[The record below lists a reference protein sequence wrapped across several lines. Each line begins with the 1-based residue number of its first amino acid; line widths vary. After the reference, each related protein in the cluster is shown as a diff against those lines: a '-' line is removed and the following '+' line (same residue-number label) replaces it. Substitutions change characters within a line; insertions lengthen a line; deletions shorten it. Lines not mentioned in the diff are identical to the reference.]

1 MVVLLVLLTILGC
14 FAVDVVL
21 NRRKKAAEEA
31 RLVREPAALFPSQ
44 TAQELP
50 GGLFV
55 HGGHTWAKLDSTGAV
70 QVGLDGFARGILGRV
85 DRFDLPLDGVT
96 VRQGEPAFAALQSG
110 KRIEFVSPVDGVV
123 CAVNDR
129 INVDPAAARKEPYEK
144 GWAFMIR
151 PSNLSQNLKKL
162 RIGAE
167 AAAWLER
174 EARSFT
180 EFLSLHRAVP
190 AGSGGHPAGRGDS
203 RRGNHGEHGRRD
215 PADRDPEVFSLTSN
229 TRVRRGA

>member
-1 MVVLLVLLTILGC
+1 MVVLLVLLTVLGC
-14 FAVDVVL
+14 IGVNMAL
-21 NRRKKAAEEA
+21 RRKGKAADSRA
-31 RLVREPAALFPSQ
+31 VREPAALFPSQ
-44 TAQELP
+44 AAQELP

-85 DRFDLPLDGVT
+85 DRFDLPLNGVT

-180 EFLSLHRAVP
+180 EFLSLHRAMPVEVGATLP
-190 AGSGGHPAGRGDS
+190 DGGIHAEGIMESMD
-203 RRGNHGEHGRRD
+203 GEILQIAIRKYFR
-215 PADRDPEVFSLTSN
+215 
-229 TRVRRGA
+229 

>member
-1 MVVLLVLLTILGC
+1 MVVLLVVLTVLGC
-14 FAVDVVL
+14 VALDL
-21 NRRKKAAEEA
+21 ALKRKAKAAEES

-55 HGGHTWAKLDSTGAV
+55 HSGHTWAKLDSYGGAI
-70 QVGLDGFARGILGRV
+70 QVGLDGFAQGILGRV
-85 DRFDLPLDGVT
+85 DRFELPPNGATL
-96 VRQGEPAFAALQSG
+96 RQGEPAFAVLQSG

-123 CAVNDR
+123 CAVNER
-129 INVDPAAARKEPYEK
+129 INVDPTAARKEPYEK

-151 PSNLSQNLKKL
+151 PSNLSRNLKKL

-174 EARSFT
+174 ESRSFT
-180 EFLSLHRAVP
+180 EFLFLHRAVP
-190 AGSGGHPAGRGDS
+190 VEVGVTLPDGGIHAEGVIETMD
-203 RRGNHGEHGRRD
+203 GEILQIAIRKYFR
-215 PADRDPEVFSLTSN
+215 
-229 TRVRRGA
+229 

>member
-1 MVVLLVLLTILGC
+1 
-14 FAVDVVL
+14 
-21 NRRKKAAEEA
+21 
-31 RLVREPAALFPSQ
+31 
-44 TAQELP
+44 
-50 GGLFV
+50 
-55 HGGHTWAKLDSTGAV
+55 V

-85 DRFDLPLDGVT
+85 DRFELPPDGAT
-96 VRQGEPAFAALQSG
+96 LRQGEPAFAAIQSG

-123 CAVNDR
+123 CAVNER

-190 AGSGGHPAGRGDS
+190 QEVGATLPDGGIHAEGIMETMD
-203 RRGNHGEHGRRD
+203 GEILQITIRKYFR
-215 PADRDPEVFSLTSN
+215 
-229 TRVRRGA
+229 

>member
-1 MVVLLVLLTILGC
+1 MVVLLVLLTVLGC
-14 FAVDVVL
+14 IGVNMAL
-21 NRRKKAAEEA
+21 RRKGKAADA
-31 RLVREPAALFPSQ
+31 RAVREPVALFPSQ

-55 HGGHTWAKLDSTGAV
+55 HSGHTWAKLDSTGAV
-70 QVGLDGFARGILGRV
+70 QVGLDGFAQGILGRV
-85 DRFDLPLDGVT
+85 DRFELPPDGAT
-96 VRQGEPAFAALQSG
+96 LRQGDPAFAVLQGG

-123 CAVNDR
+123 CAVNER

-167 AAAWLER
+167 AAAWLDR

-190 AGSGGHPAGRGDS
+190 VEVGATLPDGGIHVEGIIETMD
-203 RRGNHGEHGRRD
+203 GEILQIAIRKYFR
-215 PADRDPEVFSLTSN
+215 
-229 TRVRRGA
+229 

>member
-1 MVVLLVLLTILGC
+1 MVVLLVLLTVLGC
-14 FAVDVVL
+14 IGVNMAL
-21 NRRKKAAEEA
+21 RRKGKAAEA
-31 RLVREPAALFPSQ
+31 RNPAALFPSL

-55 HGGHTWAKLDSTGAV
+55 HGGHTWAKLDSSGAV

-85 DRFDLPLDGVT
+85 DRFVLPADGAT
-96 VRQGEPAFAALQSG
+96 LRQGEPAFAALQSG

-123 CAVNDR
+123 CGVNER
-129 INVDPAAARKEPYEK
+129 INADPAAARKEPYEK

-190 AGSGGHPAGRGDS
+190 LEVGATLPDGGIHAEGVMETMD
-203 RRGNHGEHGRRD
+203 GEILQIAIRKYFR
-215 PADRDPEVFSLTSN
+215 
-229 TRVRRGA
+229 

>member
-1 MVVLLVLLTILGC
+1 MVVLLVLLTVIGC
-14 FAVDVVL
+14 IGVNMAL
-21 NRRKKAAEEA
+21 RRKGKAAAEA
-31 RLVREPAALFPSQ
+31 RAVREPGELFPSL

-55 HGGHTWAKLDSTGAV
+55 HSGHTWAKLDSTGAV
-70 QVGLDGFARGILGRV
+70 QVGLDGFARGILGKV
-85 DRFDLPLDGVT
+85 DRFELPPDGAT
-96 VRQGEPAFAALQSG
+96 LRQGEPAFAALQGS

-123 CAVNDR
+123 CAVNER
-129 INVDPAAARKEPYEK
+129 INADPAAARKEPYEK

-151 PSNLSQNLKKL
+151 PSNLSRNLAKL

-190 AGSGGHPAGRGDS
+190 AEVGATLPDGGIHAEGIMESMD
-203 RRGNHGEHGRRD
+203 GEILQIAIRKYFR
-215 PADRDPEVFSLTSN
+215 
-229 TRVRRGA
+229 

>member
-1 MVVLLVLLTILGC
+1 MVVLLFLLTVLGFVAADRILR
-14 FAVDVVL
+14 L
-21 NRRKKAAEEA
+21 RKTAATEA
-31 RLVREPAALFPSQ
+31 RSVREPSAPFPSL

-55 HGGHTWAKLDSTGAV
+55 HNGHTWAKLDSSGAV

-85 DRFDLPLDGVT
+85 DRFELPPDGAKL
-96 VRQGEPAFAALQSG
+96 RQGEPAFAAIQSG

-123 CAVNDR
+123 CAVNER
-129 INVDPAAARKEPYEK
+129 INVDPAAARKDPYEK

-151 PSNLSQNLKKL
+151 PSNLSRDLKKL

-174 EARSFT
+174 EVRSFT
-180 EFLSLHRAVP
+180 EFLSLHRAMPLEVG
-190 AGSGGHPAGRGDS
+190 ATLADGGIHVDGIMESMD
-203 RRGNHGEHGRRD
+203 GEILQIAIRKYFR
-215 PADRDPEVFSLTSN
+215 
-229 TRVRRGA
+229 

>member
-14 FAVDVVL
+14 IVVSL
-21 NRRKKAAEEA
+21 ALRRREKAAAEP
-31 RLVREPAALFPSQ
+31 RSVREPAARFPSW

-55 HGGHTWAKLDSTGAV
+55 HRGHTWAKPDSSGAV
-70 QVGLDGFARGILGRV
+70 QVGLDGFAQGILGRV
-85 DRFDLPLDGVT
+85 DRFELPPDGAKL
-96 VRQGEPAFAALQSG
+96 RQGEPAFAALQSG

-123 CAVNDR
+123 CAVNAQ
-129 INVDPAAARKEPYEK
+129 INADPAAARKDPYEK

-151 PSNLSQNLKKL
+151 PSNLPQNLKKL

-180 EFLSLHRAVP
+180 EFLSLHRATPVEVG
-190 AGSGGHPAGRGDS
+190 ATLADGGIHADGIMESMD
-203 RRGNHGEHGRRD
+203 GEILQITIRKYFR
-215 PADRDPEVFSLTSN
+215 
-229 TRVRRGA
+229 

>member
-1 MVVLLVLLTILGC
+1 MVVLLVLLTVLGC
-14 FAVDVVL
+14 IGVNMAL
-21 NRRKKAAEEA
+21 RRKAKTADA
-31 RLVREPAALFPSQ
+31 RAVREPAALFPSQ
-44 TAQELP
+44 AAQELP

-70 QVGLDGFARGILGRV
+70 QVGLDGFAQGILGRV
-85 DRFDLPLDGVT
+85 DRFELPRDGAT
-96 VRQGEPAFAALQSG
+96 LRQGEPAFAALQSG
-110 KRIEFVSPVDGVV
+110 KRIEFVSPVDGIV
-123 CAVNDR
+123 CAVNDQ
-129 INVDPAAARKEPYEK
+129 INVDPVAARKEPYGK

-167 AAAWLER
+167 AATWLER

-190 AGSGGHPAGRGDS
+190 LEVGATLPDGGAHAEGIMESMD
-203 RRGNHGEHGRRD
+203 GEILQIAIRKYFR
-215 PADRDPEVFSLTSN
+215 
-229 TRVRRGA
+229 